1 MGGSM
6 NNIKKQ
12 VKEKIK
18 KYSNE
23 EYLDG
28 YIKSEYLTD
37 NGNADIFLKINHK
50 EELIDSRTTGNQLDL
65 NKSVYDY
72 IDDKVSM
79 LNSNIKVS
87 LHILE
92 DNLTNTEQEKVKHII
107 SEHYAIE
114 LYKMQKDYRRYTSK
128 VFKLCYIGIV
138 FLLFYIALALSFE
151 SSLFIEI
158 FIFLFSFSLWEA
170 FDTFIYAVSDIK
182 IKREKITQKLIMDIS
197 FDNKKG
203 E

>member
-1 MGGSM
+1 M

-79 LNSNIKVS
+79 LNSNIKIN

-92 DNLTNTEQEKVKHII
+92 DELTNAEQEKVKHII

-114 LYKMQKDYRRYTSK
+114 LYKIQKEYRRYTSK
-128 VFKLCYIGIV
+128 IFKLCYLGIV

-158 FIFLFSFSLWEA
+158 FIFLFSFTLWEA

>member
-1 MGGSM
+1 M
-6 NNIKKQ
+6 NNIKKK
-12 VKEKIK
+12 VREKIK

-28 YIKSEYLTD
+28 YIKNEYLTD
-37 NGNADIFLKINHK
+37 NGNADIFLKINNRN
-50 EELIDSRTTGNQLDL
+50 ELIDSRTIGNQLDL
-65 NKSVYDY
+65 NKSVYDF

-92 DNLTNTEQEKVKHII
+92 DNLTNIEQEKVKHII

-114 LYKMQKDYRRYTSK
+114 LYKIQKDYRRYTSK

-182 IKREKITQKLIMDIS
+182 IEREKITQKLIMDIS

>member
-1 MGGSM
+1 M